1 MVGVARERMVGLLR
15 EAELSALAGHPERS
29 DRYVQLARRI
39 GTRYNVRLPPEL
51 RHRFCRGCS
60 SYLREGSTVR
70 TRLRSG
76 RQVRTCLKCGRAY
89 RTPLMRTKRRTE
101 GIPGISGGP
110 MVEPLGV
117 PVDELGEDEGSE
129 DEGLDEA

>member
-15 EAELSALAGHPERS
+15 EAERAALGGRSERS

-39 GTRYNVRLPPEL
+39 GTRYNIRLPPEL
-51 RHRFCRGCS
+51 RRRFCRGCS
-60 SYLREGSTVR
+60 SYLRDGSTVR

-89 RTPLMRTKRRTE
+89 RLPLRSRKSSTE
-101 GIPGISGGP
+101 ATVGLPRGP